1 MNKQFRVNPQIGK
14 AKYSISYQDGI
25 KTHSDGS
32 PFWDIEIF
40 KNKLNLI
47 KAIRQYEINGFIL
60 N

>member
-1 MNKQFRVNPQIGK
+1 MEKQFRINPQIGK

-40 KNKLNLI
+40 RNKVEFN
-47 KAIRQYEINGFIL
+47 KAIKKYTNKQAQ
-60 N
+60 